1 LGDGGGVQARPVG
14 GRKPVDQDARREVS
28 RDMTWE
34 RFFDLVLLVA
44 ALYTLYQ
51 LKAKYWTG
59 GTAQA

>member
-1 LGDGGGVQARPVG
+1 MARG
-14 GRKPVDQDARREVS
+14 EVS

-34 RFFDLVLLVA
+34 RLFDLVLLVA

-59 GTAQA
+59 GSAQA